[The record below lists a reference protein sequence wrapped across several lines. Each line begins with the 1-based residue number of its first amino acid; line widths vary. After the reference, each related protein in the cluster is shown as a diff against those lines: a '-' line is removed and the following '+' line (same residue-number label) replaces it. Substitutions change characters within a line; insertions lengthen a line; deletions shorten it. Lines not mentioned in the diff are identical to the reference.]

1 MVELETV
8 LRELSATKE
17 MIKKL
22 NKDLSKLLEN
32 PNFAELKKELKGLK
46 EEINRLNGNLSKWV
60 EPSQNG
66 ETLKQFRKELELT
79 LRLLEELQREV
90 EFINRN
96 LYLKP
101 KSYLLFAFLSFFLI
115 GLLTGLFAKLLFK
128 W

>member
-1 MVELETV
+1 MVELENV
-8 LRELSATKE
+8 LRELTATKE
-17 MIKKL
+17 LVKRL

-32 PNFAELKKELKGLK
+32 PNFAELKKELRELKG
-46 EEINRLNGNLSKWV
+46 EITRLNENLSKWV

-66 ETLKQFRKELELT
+66 EVLKQFRKELELT

-101 KSYLLFAFLSFFLI
+101 WTYTLFAFLSFFLL
-115 GLLTGLFAKLLFK
+115 GLIVGFLLFK
-128 W
+128 SIF